1 MLHLF
6 SNVVRLYIQ
15 IEDEIISKKILDV
28 NIQNY
33 IIAIFKKKLKIY
45 YILNIQFN
53 NNLIT
58 CNLTNLQFKLHNIK
72 FSQLLKW

>member
-28 NIQNY
+28 NIQNC

-45 YILNIQFN
+45 YILNIQFH

-58 CNLTNLQFKLHNIK
+58 CNLTNLQFKLHNK
-72 FSQLLKW
+72 FSQLLK